1 MIMTLHLYGRWLLCI
16 LLLGQSPHLAAE
28 AASFALED
36 TQGKTVRLTDFRGRW
51 VVVNFWATWC
61 APCVKEIP
69 DFIEFQK
76 KHPKIQ
82 VLGINFE
89 QKKAKD
95 IAPFL
100 ARFKFNYPLLLA
112 NDLPLIPFEPL
123 KGLPTTAII
132 NPKGQLVSKHT
143 GPVTLEMLEDF
154 FAGEKVLSKSG
165 KAAARK
171 RPVSP

>member
-1 MIMTLHLYGRWLLCI
+1 MTTSSPAKWLLCL
-16 LLLGQSPHLAAE
+16 LLLGPGLCVAAE
-28 AASFALED
+28 EAGFALED
-36 TQGKTVRLTDFRGRW
+36 TQGKTVRLSDFRGRW

-100 ARFKFNYPLLLA
+100 ARFAFNYPLLLA
-112 NDLPLIPFEPL
+112 NELPLTPFEPL

-132 NPKGQLVSKHT
+132 NPKGQMVSKHT
-143 GPVTLEMLEDF
+143 GPVSLKMLEDF
-154 FAGEKVLSKSG
+154 FATEIKIKGTKPPVG
-165 KAAARK
+165 K
-171 RPVSP
+171 RP

>member
-1 MIMTLHLYGRWLLCI
+1 MTTRLYSSI
-16 LLLGQSPHLAAE
+16 LLVCTLLLPSLTMAE
-28 AASFALED
+28 STDFALENIN
-36 TQGKTVRLTDFRGRW
+36 GKVVKLSDFRGRW

-69 DFIEFQK
+69 EFIEFQA

-100 ARFKFNYPLLLA
+100 ERFKFNYPLLLA
-112 NDLPLIPFEPL
+112 NDLPLTPFEPL

-132 NPKGQLVSKHT
+132 NPKGQVISKHT
-143 GPVTLEMLEDF
+143 GPVTLSMLEDF
-154 FAGEKVLSKSG
+154 FRAEGALNKKPHSK
-165 KAAARK
+165 
-171 RPVSP
+171 

>member
-1 MIMTLHLYGRWLLCI
+1 MTFRFHTRLLF
-16 LLLGQSPHLAAE
+16 LFVLLGPGLAIAAE
-28 AASFALED
+28 EAHFALED
-36 TQGKTVRLTDFRGRW
+36 MDGKTVKLADFRGRW

-61 APCVKEIP
+61 TPCVKEIP
-69 DFIEFQK
+69 EFIEFQK

-100 ARFKFNYPLLLA
+100 ARFNFNYPLLLA
-112 NDLPLIPFEPL
+112 NDLPLTPFEPL

-132 NPKGQLVSKHT
+132 NPKGQLMSKHT
-143 GPVTLEMLEDF
+143 GPVTLKMLEDF
-154 FAGEKVLSKSG
+154 FATEKVLG
-165 KAAARK
+165 KASNK
-171 RPVSP
+171 KP